1 MSISEKEKYRL
12 EELELKDK
20 MNTCQDEQRAI
31 SNKKYAVKLVEKIV
45 FSLIALITVGVV
57 GALINLVIRK

>member
-1 MSISEKEKYRL
+1 MSINEQERNRL

-20 MNTCQDEQRAI
+20 ITTCKGEERTV